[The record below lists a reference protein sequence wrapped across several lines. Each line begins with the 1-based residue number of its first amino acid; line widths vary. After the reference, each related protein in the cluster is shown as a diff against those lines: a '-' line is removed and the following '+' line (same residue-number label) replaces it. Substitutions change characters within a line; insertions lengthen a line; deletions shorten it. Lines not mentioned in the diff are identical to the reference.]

1 MSSHDVRVL
10 NDLIEITIDSADGY
24 AEAAKDARALRYSA
38 GFESRA
44 SERRRIAARLQQHV
58 AALGGD
64 AERGGSVLAS
74 AHRMFV
80 NLTQTMRS
88 GDQAVVAEVE
98 RGEKYIRQQFEHALH
113 DNALD
118 PPTRVAIGEAYRAV
132 QADREQ
138 LELLQRASASR
149 H

>member
-24 AEAAKDARALRYSA
+24 AEAARDAQAVRYSA
-38 GFESRA
+38 TFESR
-44 SERRRIAARLQQHV
+44 SRERRQIAARLQQQV

-80 NLTQTMRS
+80 NLKQTMRA

-98 RGEKYIRQQFEHALH
+98 RGEKYIQQQFEQALH
-113 DNALD
+113 DGDLD
-118 PPTRVAIGEAYRAV
+118 PPTRAAIGEAYRAV
-132 QADREQ
+132 QSDHGQ
-138 LELLQRASASR
+138 LDLLRRASASQ